1 MADLFKYSL
10 NLDAETSTLVAE
22 AVAVE
27 AQVVVHVSIWSDEA
41 VNLRIWGSTFL
52 FDTHSGHHSKLVHF
66 ENISLAPEW
75 TSIKSALP
83 YRFTLI
89 FEGLPKSCIQFDL
102 IEIGLGE
109 GCFEFKNIMRNQSD
123 VYYVESNENY

>member
-1 MADLFKYSL
+1 MTDSFKYSF
-10 NLDAETSTLVAE
+10 DVDTETATLAAS

-27 AQVVVHVSIWSDEA
+27 SQVVVHVAVWSDEA

-75 TSIKSALP
+75 TSMKSAIP
-83 YRFTLI
+83 YNFTLI

-109 GCFEFKNIMRNQSD
+109 GCFKFKNIMRNQSD

>member
-1 MADLFKYSL
+1 MEDSFKYSFGV
-10 NLDAETSTLVAE
+10 DEETSTLAAS
-22 AVAVE
+22 AVSVE
-27 AQVVVHVSIWSDEA
+27 SQVVVHVAVWSDES
-41 VNLRIWGSTFL
+41 VNLRIWGSTYL

-66 ENISLAPEW
+66 ENISLAPDW

-83 YRFTLI
+83 FNFTLI

-109 GCFEFKNIMRNQSD
+109 GCFEFKNITRNQSD
-123 VYYVESNENY
+123 VYYVESNANY

>member
-1 MADLFKYSL
+1 MTDFFKYTFDVESEISAL
-10 NLDAETSTLVAE
+10 AATATS
-22 AVAVE
+22 VE
-27 AQVVVHVSIWSDEA
+27 SQVVVHVAVWSPEA

-52 FDTHSGHHSKLVHF
+52 FDTHSRHHSKLVHF

-75 TSIKSALP
+75 TNMKSAIP
-83 YRFTLI
+83 YNFTLI

-109 GCFEFKNIMRNQSD
+109 GCFEFKHIMRNQSD
-123 VYYVESNENY
+123 VYYVESNANF

>member
-1 MADLFKYSL
+1 MEDSFKYSFGV
-10 NLDAETSTLVAE
+10 DEETSTLAAS
-22 AVAVE
+22 AVSVE
-27 AQVVVHVSIWSDEA
+27 SQVVVHVAVWSGES
-41 VNLRIWGSTFL
+41 VNLRIWGSTYL

-66 ENISLAPEW
+66 ENISLAPDW

-83 YRFTLI
+83 FNFTLI

-123 VYYVESNENY
+123 VYYVESNANY

>member
-1 MADLFKYSL
+1 MTDPLKYSFGI
-10 NLDAETSTLVAE
+10 DAETSTLTAQ

-27 AQVVVHVSIWSDEA
+27 SQVVVHVAVWSDDS

-66 ENISLAPEW
+66 ENIALAPDW
-75 TSIKSALP
+75 ISMKSAIP
-83 YRFTLI
+83 YNFTLI

-102 IEIGLGE
+102 IEIGFGE
-109 GCFEFKNIMRNQSD
+109 GCFEFKNIMRNESD
-123 VYYVESNENY
+123 VYYVESNVNY

>member
-1 MADLFKYSL
+1 MTDLFKYSL

-22 AVAVE
+22 GVAVE

-66 ENISLAPEW
+66 ENISLAPDW
-75 TSIKSALP
+75 TSIKSAIP
-83 YRFTLI
+83 YKFTLI
-89 FEGLPKSCIQFDL
+89 FECLPKSCIQFDL